1 MSHLRVTEL
10 RAFIPA
16 LDFERSKQFYQE
28 LGFTMDW
35 EAGELAYFHFEGQCC
50 FLLQDFNQPTFA
62 TNFMMHMV
70 VEDVDAWL
78 QRVHESGVA
87 EKYGVRVGA
96 IESQPWGMRDFVLYD
111 PAGVLWRI
119 GADEE

>member
-1 MSHLRVTEL
+1 MSHLRVNEL

-16 LDFERSKQFYQE
+16 LDFERSKQSIKSSASRWT
-28 LGFTMDW
+28 GKRASSRTSTST
-35 EAGELAYFHFEGQCC
+35 ANAASCC
-50 FLLQDFNQPTFA
+50 RTSISRLFA